1 MKKKIQKFVSQVGVE
16 VEIGKT
22 PELVGQIVL
31 VLGLELAQVQ
41 TGKKVNAKF
50 SCIPEVTL

>member
-1 MKKKIQKFVSQVGVE
+1 
-16 VEIGKT
+16 
-22 PELVGQIVL
+22 

-50 SCIPEVTL
+50 SCTPEVTLWKFISIVQEKIYVSTIS